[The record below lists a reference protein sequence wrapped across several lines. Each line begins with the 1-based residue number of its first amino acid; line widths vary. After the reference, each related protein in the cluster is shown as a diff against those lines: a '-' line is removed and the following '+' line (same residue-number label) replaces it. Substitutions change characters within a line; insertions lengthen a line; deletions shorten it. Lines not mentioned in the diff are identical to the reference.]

1 MNIMIKTIT
10 NVIAISLLMFLIIGC
25 QSNPEEKVEV
35 KNILELDTV
44 AVNAV
49 KVEYRDIKSS
59 KTYTGTLEG
68 EEQANIVAKISE
80 RIVSIKVRV
89 GDYVEKGRL
98 VVELDKVGATSQ
110 YYQAEAGYLNSK
122 KDLERMQ
129 SLYSEGAISQQ
140 MFDGTQTAFNI
151 AKANY
156 EASKSLVELTAPI
169 SGVVTE
175 INGEVGDLTMPG
187 MRLVTVAKINRLK
200 AIFNA
205 GEQDIMSLTINQP
218 IEVFSELKPDL
229 VMKGKVVQISK
240 SADVE
245 SRTFEIK
252 GLITNSSDKWFK
264 PGMFCRVKTILKN
277 QKGSLAVPSLAIIT
291 NGNDRGVFVIND
303 GKAYFR
309 KVTVGITE
317 DNFTEILN
325 GLKENEDV
333 VTVGM
338 NNLKDGIRINL
349 VK

>member
-1 MNIMIKTIT
+1 MNSITKTISSL
-10 NVIAISLLMFLIIGC
+10 IAISLIPIIIVGC
-25 QSNPEEKVEV
+25 QGKTEEKVES

-49 KVEYRDIKSS
+49 KVEYRDITLS
-59 KTYTGTLEG
+59 KTYTGSLEG
-68 EEQANIVAKISE
+68 EEQAYVVAKISE
-80 RIVSIKVRV
+80 RIIDIKVRV

-98 VVELDKVGATSQ
+98 VVELDKVGAAS

-129 SLYSEGAISQQ
+129 ALYSEGAISQQ
-140 MFDGTQTAFNI
+140 MVDGTQTAFNI

-156 EASKSLVELTAPI
+156 DASKSLVELTAPI

-175 INGEVGDLTMPG
+175 INGEAGDLAMPG
-187 MRLVTVAKINRLK
+187 GRIISIAKINRLK
-200 AIFNA
+200 AVFNV
-205 GEQDIMSLTINQP
+205 GEQDIMSLIVNQP

-229 VMKGKVVQISK
+229 VMKGKVIRISK

-245 SRTFEIK
+245 SRTFEIN

-264 PGMFCRVKTILKN
+264 PGMFCRVRIILKN
-277 QKGSLAVPSLAIIT
+277 QKGSLAVPSNSIIT
-291 NGNDRGVFVIND
+291 TGNDRGVYIADNS
-303 GKAYFR
+303 KAYFR
-309 KVTVGITE
+309 KVTLGIKDDTY
-317 DNFTEILN
+317 TEILSGVN
-325 GLKENEDV
+325 ENEKV

-338 NNLKDGIRINL
+338 NNLKDGIPINI

>member
-1 MNIMIKTIT
+1 MNIIIKTII
-10 NVIAISLLMFLIIGC
+10 NVLSISLIMFLIIGC
-25 QSNPEEKVEV
+25 QGKTEEKVEV

-175 INGEVGDLTMPG
+175 INGEAGDLTMPG
-187 MRLVTVAKINRLK
+187 MKLVTVAKINRLK

-205 GEQDIMSLTINQP
+205 GEQDIMSLTVNQP
-218 IEVFSELKPDL
+218 IEVFSELKPNL

-240 SADVE
+240 SAEVE

-252 GLITNSSDKWFK
+252 GLITNSNDKWFK

-277 QKGSLAVPSLAIIT
+277 QRGSLAVPSLAIIT

>member
-1 MNIMIKTIT
+1 MNSITKTISSL
-10 NVIAISLLMFLIIGC
+10 VAISLIPIIIVGC
-25 QSNPEEKVEV
+25 QGKTEEKVES

-49 KVEYRDIKSS
+49 KVEYRDITLS
-59 KTYTGTLEG
+59 KTYTGSLEG
-68 EEQANIVAKISE
+68 EEQAYVVAKISE
-80 RIVSIKVRV
+80 RIIDIKVRV

-98 VVELDKVGATSQ
+98 VVELDKVGAAS

-129 SLYSEGAISQQ
+129 ALYSEGAISQQ
-140 MFDGTQTAFNI
+140 MVDGTQTAFNI

-156 EASKSLVELTAPI
+156 DASKSLVELTAPI

-175 INGEVGDLTMPG
+175 INGEAGDLAMPG
-187 MRLVTVAKINRLK
+187 GRIISIAKINRLK
-200 AIFNA
+200 AVFNV
-205 GEQDIMSLTINQP
+205 GEQDIMSLIVNQP

-229 VMKGKVVQISK
+229 VMKGKVIRISK

-245 SRTFEIK
+245 SRTFEIN

-264 PGMFCRVKTILKN
+264 PGMFCRVRIILKN
-277 QKGSLAVPSLAIIT
+277 QKGSLAVPSNSIIT
-291 NGNDRGVFVIND
+291 TGNDRGVYIID
-303 GKAYFR
+303 DSKAYFR
-309 KVTVGITE
+309 KVTLGIKDDTY
-317 DNFTEILN
+317 TEILN
-325 GLKENEDV
+325 GVNENEKV

-338 NNLKDGIRINL
+338 NNLKDGIPVNI

>member
-1 MNIMIKTIT
+1 MNSITKTISSL
-10 NVIAISLLMFLIIGC
+10 VAISLIPIIIVGC
-25 QSNPEEKVEV
+25 QGKTEEKVES

-49 KVEYRDIKSS
+49 KVEYRDITLS
-59 KTYTGTLEG
+59 KTYTGSLEG
-68 EEQANIVAKISE
+68 EEQAYVVAKISE
-80 RIVSIKVRV
+80 RIIDIKVRV

-98 VVELDKVGATSQ
+98 VVELDKVGAAS

-129 SLYSEGAISQQ
+129 ALYSEGAISQQ
-140 MFDGTQTAFNI
+140 MVDGTQTAFNI

-156 EASKSLVELTAPI
+156 DASKSLVELTAPI

-175 INGEVGDLTMPG
+175 INGEAGDLAMPG
-187 MRLVTVAKINRLK
+187 GRIISIAKINRLK
-200 AIFNA
+200 AVFNV
-205 GEQDIMSLTINQP
+205 GEQDIMSLIVNQP

-229 VMKGKVVQISK
+229 VMKGKVIRISK

-245 SRTFEIK
+245 SRTFEIN

-264 PGMFCRVKTILKN
+264 PGMFCRVRIILKN
-277 QKGSLAVPSLAIIT
+277 QKGSLAVPSNSIIT
-291 NGNDRGVFVIND
+291 TGNDRGVYIADNS
-303 GKAYFR
+303 KAYFR
-309 KVTVGITE
+309 KVTLGIKDDTY
-317 DNFTEILN
+317 TEILSGVN
-325 GLKENEDV
+325 ENEKV

-338 NNLKDGIRINL
+338 NNLKDGIPINI

>member
-1 MNIMIKTIT
+1 MNSKTKSVLRIF
-10 NVIAISLLMFLIIGC
+10 AISLIIFIVIGC
-25 QSNPEEKVEV
+25 QSKTEEKSDAKDV
-35 KNILELDTV
+35 LELDTI

-49 KVEYRDIKSS
+49 KVEYREMTLS
-59 KTYTGTLEG
+59 KYYSGSLEG
-68 EEQANIVAKISE
+68 EEQAYVVAKITE
-80 RIVSIKVRV
+80 RIVGIKVRV
-89 GDYVEKGRL
+89 GDYVDKGKL
-98 VVELDKVGATSQ
+98 LVELDKVGATSQ

-129 SLYSEGAISQQ
+129 ALYSEGAISQQ

-156 EASKSLVELTAPI
+156 EAAKSLVELTAPI
-169 SGVVTE
+169 SGVVAE
-175 INGEVGDLTMPG
+175 IIGEVGDLAMPG
-187 MRLVTVAKINRLK
+187 MRIITIAKINRLK
-200 AIFNA
+200 AIFNV
-205 GEQDIMSLTINQP
+205 GEQDIMSLLVSQP

-229 VMKGKVVQISK
+229 VMKGKVIQISK

-252 GLITNSSDKWFK
+252 GLITNSNDKWFK
-264 PGMFCRVKTILKN
+264 PGMFCRVRITLKN
-277 QKGSLAVPSLAIIT
+277 QKASLTVPSIAIIT
-291 NGNDRGVFVIND
+291 NGNDRGVFIINN

-317 DNFTEILN
+317 NDYVEILS
-325 GLKENEDV
+325 GLKENENV

-338 NNLKDGIRINL
+338 NNLKDGIPVNL

>member
-1 MNIMIKTIT
+1 MNIITKTIS
-10 NVIAISLLMFLIIGC
+10 NLLAISLLMVLIIGC
-25 QSNPEEKVEV
+25 QSKPEEKVAV

-59 KTYTGTLEG
+59 KTYTGSLEG
-68 EEQANIVAKISE
+68 EEQAYVVAKISE

-89 GDYVEKGRL
+89 GDYVEKGKL

-129 SLYSEGAISQQ
+129 ALYSEGAISQQ
-140 MFDGTQTAFNI
+140 MFDGAQTAFNI

-156 EASKSLVELTAPI
+156 EAAKSLVELTAPI

-175 INGEVGDLTMPG
+175 NNGEAGDLAMPG
-187 MRLVTVAKINRLK
+187 MRLITIAKINRLK
-200 AIFNA
+200 AIFNV
-205 GEQDIMSLTINQP
+205 GEQDIMNMMVNQP
-218 IEVFSELKPDL
+218 IEVFSESKPDL
-229 VMKGKVVQISK
+229 VMKGKVIQISK

-252 GLITNSSDKWFK
+252 GLITNSNDKWFK
-264 PGMFCRVKTILKN
+264 PGMFCRVRIILKN
-277 QKGSLAVPSLAIIT
+277 PKGSLAVPSIVIIT
-291 NGNDRGVFVIND
+291 NGNDRGVFIINN

-309 KVTVGITE
+309 KVTVGMTD
-317 DNFTEILN
+317 DNYTEILS
-325 GLKENEDV
+325 GLKENESV
-333 VTVGM
+333 VTLGM
-338 NNLKDGIRINL
+338 NNLKDGIPINL